1 LKKVRYEKRQ
11 REGIFSLIP
20 YLLNQ
25 ALDIRHYLKLI
36 VLRIHDILGWIRI
49 HASAILGIKVFLQFL
64 HDDRRI
70 QSRIRIRIRIHTS
83 DKWIRIREAQKHV
96 DPDPQHFIII
106 KID

>member
-1 LKKVRYEKRQ
+1 MRPELDPDPVMEDRADHVEEGTVREKTKR
-11 REGIFSLIP
+11 GHFSLIP

-70 QSRIRIRIRIHTS
+70 QSRIRIRIRIHTF
-83 DKWIRIREAQKHV
+83 D
-96 DPDPQHFIII
+96 
-106 KID
+106 